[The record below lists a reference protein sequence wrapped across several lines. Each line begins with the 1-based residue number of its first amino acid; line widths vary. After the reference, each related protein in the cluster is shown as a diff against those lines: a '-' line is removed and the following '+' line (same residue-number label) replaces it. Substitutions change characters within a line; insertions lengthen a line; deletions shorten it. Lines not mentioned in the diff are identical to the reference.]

1 MIRHSN
7 ASTKFLDKTYI
18 MLFKIKCKKR
28 DVSNDIES

>member
-7 ASTKFLDKTYI
+7 ASTMFLDKTYV
-18 MLFKIKCKKR
+18 MFKIKCKKR

>member
-7 ASTKFLDKTYI
+7 ASAMFLDKTYV